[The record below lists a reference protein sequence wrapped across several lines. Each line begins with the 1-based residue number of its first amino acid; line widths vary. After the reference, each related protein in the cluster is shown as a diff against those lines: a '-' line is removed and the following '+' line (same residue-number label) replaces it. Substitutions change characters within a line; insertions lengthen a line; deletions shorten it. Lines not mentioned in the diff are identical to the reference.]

1 MKKIVILFAAL
12 IVSVAAFSQEKTYTA
27 PDFKKIKKAVK
38 SKKSEMYYPK
48 LVQRF
53 IDVDSTMTY
62 EQVYNLY
69 YGAVTQSLYDPYGYF
84 DADKQL
90 DELFEGRDW
99 TKSDLEK
106 GLNIV
111 NKQLEKSPASL
122 YFTLYK
128 FRIYQKLYGEES
140 EEANRVS
147 NQLGDVLTAILST
160 GNGLSMKTATY
171 VLYICDEYAIM
182 NLVGVK
188 RTEQELVHEG
198 KRSFDVLTIDENE
211 YGLEKLYYD
220 VSVMM
225 DYLDKVL
232 K

>member
-106 GLNIV
+106 GLKIV